1 MSASDTIKNAMEHME
16 KTIGVLKHE
25 MNSIRAGRANP
36 QLLDNI
42 KIDYYGTPTPVS
54 QVGNISA
61 PEPRLLVIS
70 PWDPKMIA
78 PIEKAIR
85 TSELGINPVN
95 DGKVIRLAI
104 PELTEERRRDLVKT
118 VGRHGEEAKVAI
130 RNIRRDANDHL
141 KKMQK
146 NGEITED
153 ELKRHEDEM
162 QVITDRYSKTV
173 EDVLKDKEKEI
184 LRV

>member
-1 MSASDTIKNAMEHME
+1 MEASEAIRAANEHME

-42 KIDYYGTPTPVS
+42 KVDYYGTPTPVN
-54 QVGNISA
+54 QVGNVSA
-61 PEPRLLVIS
+61 PEPRMLMIS

-85 TSELGINPVN
+85 VSELGINPVN
-95 DGKVIRLAI
+95 DGKVIRLVI
-104 PELTEERRRDLVKT
+104 PELTEERRKELVKT
-118 VGRHGEEAKVAI
+118 VSRHGEEAKVAI

-141 KKMQK
+141 KKLQK
-146 NGEITED
+146 DGDITED
-153 ELKRHEDEM
+153 ELKRFEEDI
-162 QVITDRYSKTV
+162 QKLTDRHSKVV
-173 EDVLKDKEKEI
+173 EDVLKEKEKEI
-184 LRV
+184 LKV